1 MKRICEILTSQLTV
15 CRTELRFLCYDR
27 LYTDVSLSIHRLN
40 APLYDFLSIIKDK
53 KIANLTNRR
62 SRETP
67 AQQTVE
73 TVVMNNAQDT
83 SKLVVTIPEDLSLGD
98 DERALL
104 AKGPNFIPIT
114 TLTDEKRGQREIFQT
129 TTPEGLFH

>member
-1 MKRICEILTSQLTV
+1 ME
-15 CRTELRFLCYDR
+15 
-27 LYTDVSLSIHRLN
+27 
-40 APLYDFLSIIKDK
+40 A
-53 KIANLTNRR
+53 
-62 SRETP
+62 
-67 AQQTVE
+67 
-73 TVVMNNAQDT
+73 VVTNNAQDT